1 MKNIEEILQKLLA
14 EQDFLKEMQGRIV
27 ENYDIMIQ
35 NQQQNADNHEVVI
48 HNQATI
54 IRNQEII
61 VNNQI
66 NIVRNQKQIAQNQI
80 QLEVILQTQA
90 HVLNLLKK
98 LTGENEA
105 LEDTTKSIENLI
117 LSKQESIKNRPLNDP
132 STL

>member
-1 MKNIEEILQKLLA
+1 MKNVEEVLQKLLA

-35 NQQQNADNHEVVI
+35 NQQQNANNHEMVI
-48 HNQATI
+48 HNQTTI

-80 QLEVILQTQA
+80 QLEVILQTQSYL
-90 HVLNLLKK
+90 LNLVKK
-98 LTGENEA
+98 LSGESET
-105 LEDTTKSIENLI
+105 LEETQHFVENMI
-117 LSKQESIKNRPLNDP
+117 SAKQESMRAKPLNDP
-132 STL
+132 SSL